1 VLHADVIALDK
12 SQLPPM
18 HQELSRRTRTAVV
31 RIIAVALVHADALL
45 LIGCQQIPKHEVPLV
60 TASHWD
66 ASAQATVRLDN
77 QVQAVSAWW
86 TLLHDPAIDALVD
99 ATLKDS
105 PDLAQ
110 AVARM
115 DAASAAVGESRAAG
129 RPQILG
135 SASTTRGSS
144 QVSSNSSVTQVG
156 TMNTAGIS
164 LDWESDLF
172 GRIRAQQQAAR
183 QRLDARTVEAE
194 GMRVALAAQVADRVV
209 EWRACNYLQEV
220 RQWEVASRQTTL
232 QLTRRKVA
240 AGMSAAIDESR
251 SVNDADLARTEEFS
265 QQEICGRD
273 LNAIVALSGRDADQ
287 VRDLLREPLL
297 QGTKACE
304 IGGSEAA
311 ACEVSATGGTNVVL
325 PDAPAVGLAVPATV
339 LASNPSVMS
348 AQREVA
354 AATSDLDAARASRY
368 PRLNLPSLLTGQW
381 LTFGG
386 QALNYATWS
395 VGAALSG
402 TIVDGG
408 LANSQVDGANARYR
422 EAVAKV
428 VSVVRASA
436 QDIENALLAVESAG
450 SREVATQHAVAAART
465 SMRIAQLQ
473 WKAGASTLLDL
484 EDAQR
489 QYAVASRNAV
499 TAAKDWSQSWIALV
513 RATGNQGIAFT
524 SASKDNADHAQ

>member
-1 VLHADVIALDK
+1 
-12 SQLPPM
+12 M
-18 HQELSRRTRTAVV
+18 HQELSRRTPATVV
-31 RIIAVALVHADALL
+31 RIISVVLVHAVALL

-66 ASAQATVRLDN
+66 ASAQATVGPDS
-77 QVQAVSAWW
+77 QVRAVPEWW
-86 TLLHDPAIDALVD
+86 TLLRDPAIDALVD
-99 ATLKDS
+99 ATLKGS

-115 DAASAAVGESRAAG
+115 DAASAAVGESQATD
-129 RPQILG
+129 RPQIAG
-135 SASTTRGSS
+135 TASATHGSS
-144 QVSSNSSVTQVG
+144 QVSSNSSATRVG
-156 TMNTAGIS
+156 TMSTAGFS
-164 LDWESDLF
+164 LGWEIDLF

-183 QRLDARTVEAE
+183 QRLDARTIDAEA
-194 GMRVALAAQVADRVV
+194 MRVALAAQVADRVV
-209 EWRACNYLQEV
+209 EWRACNYLREV
-220 RQWEVASRQTTL
+220 AQWEVASRQTTL
-232 QLTRRKVA
+232 LLVRRKVA

-251 SVNDADLARTEEFS
+251 SVNDADLARTDEFS
-265 QQEICGRD
+265 QREVCGRD

-287 VRDLLREPLL
+287 VRALLGEPLL

-304 IGGSEAA
+304 IDGSEAA
-311 ACEVSATGGTNVVL
+311 ATCEVSAVGSTNVVL
-325 PDAPAVGLAVPATV
+325 PDAPGVGVAVPAAV

-348 AQREVA
+348 AQSEVA
-354 AATSDLDAARASRY
+354 AAASDLDAARASRY

-395 VGAALSG
+395 AGAALSG

-408 LANSQVDGANARYR
+408 LANSQIDGASARYR

-428 VSVVRASA
+428 VSAVRSSA
-436 QDIENALLAVESAG
+436 QDIENALLAVASANN
-450 SREVATQHAVAAART
+450 REAATQHAVAAART
-465 SMRIAQLQ
+465 AMRIAQLQ

-484 EDAQR
+484 EDARR
-489 QYAVASRNAV
+489 QYALASRNAV
-499 TAAKDWSQSWIALV
+499 TAARDRSQSWIALV
-513 RATGNQGIAFT
+513 RATSNQGIAFT